1 MIYSWCYNDVVV
13 VTPESQQPRIHTV
26 KAKINRTLIP
36 LFGAPFG
43 GKQTLLDAIVDMFK
57 VRIIGVGDICREH
70 ITQKSSIAQA
80 ALEYMEKN
88 GTTLWPTN
96 MLFMA
101 INDWLMRNLTD
112 EDEVLIGD
120 GVLRKEDQVP
130 EIVNLC
136 RVNGVNRI
144 YAVHVHTPD
153 EECIRRSNSNL
164 RPTRI
169 GDLPIEDRLRDYHE
183 HSMPALQRLLESK
196 LKLSETIDD
205 LVRAEYT
212 VVRGH
217 KMLEDAPRFASAL
230 ATILGM
236 KAIE

>member
-1 MIYSWCYNDVVV
+1 MIYSWRYNDVVV
-13 VTPESQQPRIHTV
+13 VTPENRQPRSHTV
-26 KAKINRTLIP
+26 KKNRTLIP

-70 ITQKSSIAQA
+70 ITQNSSIAQA

-112 EDEVLIGD
+112 EDQVLIGD

-136 RVNGVNRI
+136 KGNGVNRI

-153 EECIRRSNSNL
+153 EECVRRSGL
-164 RPTRI
+164 RPPRV
-169 GDLPIEDRLRDYHE
+169 GDLPIAERLRDYHE

-196 LKLSETIDD
+196 LMLSETMDD

-217 KMLEDAPRFASAL
+217 KMLEDAPRFAGAL
-230 ATILGM
+230 ATILGV
-236 KAIE
+236 KPIK